1 MALSIKLTAFEGPLD
16 LLLHLIDKNKID
28 IYDIPIAEITDQY
41 LEYIKEIN
49 SEDMD
54 LASEFMLMAATL
66 LDIKSRM
73 LLPKEEEEE
82 LEEGDPREELVRR
95 LMEYK
100 TYKYMSQVLREQ
112 MDNAGIAVAKDPT
125 FPKCVE
131 EYRPPVDLDELLEG
145 VSIETLMNLF
155 NDVVRRQQSKIDPI
169 RSRFSRIERE
179 PVSVGEQM
187 RKLELKAIKKRSMS
201 FKEVLEDNTDK
212 VNIVVTFLA
221 VLELMHYG
229 KIKITQE
236 ELFSEITIESLESED
251 AVLDES
257 IFGGYDTDS
266 IKGEAAANEY

>member
-1 MALSIKLTAFEGPLD
+1 MALSVKLTAFEGPLD

-41 LEYIKEIN
+41 LEYIKDMQT
-49 SEDMD
+49 EDMD

-100 TYKYMSQVLREQ
+100 TYKYMSQILREQ
-112 MDNAGIAVAKDPT
+112 MDNAGVSVAKEPT
-125 FPKCVE
+125 FPKSVA
-131 EYRPPVDLDELLEG
+131 EYKPPVDLDELFAG
-145 VSIETLMNLF
+145 VTLDTLMGVF
-155 NDVVRRQQSKIDPI
+155 NDVIRRQQSKIDPI
-169 RSRFSRIERE
+169 RSRFSRIEKE

-187 RKLELKAIKKRSMS
+187 RKLEIRAIRERKLS
-201 FKEVLEDNTDK
+201 FRDVLDDNTDK
-212 VNIVVTFLA
+212 INVVVTFLA

-229 KIKITQE
+229 KIKIMQD
-236 ELFSEITIESLESED
+236 ELFSEIVIESLESED
-251 AVLDES
+251 AELDET
-257 IFGGYDTDS
+257 IFGGYDSDLT
-266 IKGEAAANEY
+266 KGDASENEY

>member
-41 LEYIKEIN
+41 LEYIKELN

-73 LLPKEEEEE
+73 LLPKEDEEEI
-82 LEEGDPREELVRR
+82 EEGDPREELVRR

-100 TYKYMSQVLREQ
+100 TYKYMSQILREQ

-145 VSIETLMNLF
+145 VSIENLMSVF

-169 RSRFSRIERE
+169 RSRFSRIEKE

-201 FKEVLEDNTDK
+201 FKEVLGENTDK

-236 ELFSEITIESLESED
+236 ELFSEITIESLERED